1 MDQANT
7 LQAFIEKLHSEGV
20 EAGLNDADD
29 LRAAAAA
36 ESAAVVAE
44 ARENARAI
52 VARAEERT
60 ATLVDEAKGEISLAV
75 RDAELELRDA
85 LERSLT
91 SLLQRWLQP
100 ALEDPDLLARL
111 LVELVGAEAD
121 APDPG
126 VEVEV
131 RSDLVE
137 ALAALA
143 PRMLGEALAQGGP
156 VDVRAGLRTAGFE
169 CRVQDSVVEVTPESV
184 GEKLVQLLSPR
195 LRALLKTSADRG
207 PLAAR

>member
-52 VARAEERT
+52 VARAEERA

-111 LVELVGAEAD
+111 LVEIVGADAD

-126 VEVEV
+126 LEVEV

-137 ALAALA
+137 RLAAVA
-143 PRMLGEALAQGGP
+143 PRMLGEALAEGGR
-156 VDVRAGLRTAGFE
+156 VDVREGLRTAGFE
-169 CRVQDSVVEVTPESV
+169 CRVHDSVIEVTPESV
-184 GEKLVQLLSPR
+184 AEKLVQLLSPR
-195 LRALLKTSADRG
+195 LRALLRTAADRG
-207 PLAAR
+207 PLAAQ